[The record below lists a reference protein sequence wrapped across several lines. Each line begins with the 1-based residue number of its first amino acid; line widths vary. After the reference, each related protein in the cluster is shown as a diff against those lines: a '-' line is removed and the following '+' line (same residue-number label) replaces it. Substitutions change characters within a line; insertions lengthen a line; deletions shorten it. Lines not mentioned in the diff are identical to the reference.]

1 MKIGAKKV
9 AIYLL
14 VGVMHTGVFASVAQA
29 AAGHS
34 SPPRY
39 EQRHDQHK
47 KEQEREKQRHDQHK
61 KKLEREKQ
69 RRLQAENA
77 RHEKEMKRRPF
88 ESKKKWRERQ
98 KKEIQRHEQA
108 VREIIRMGHR

>member
-14 VGVMHTGVFASVAQA
+14 VGVMHTGVFTSVAQA
-29 AAGHS
+29 ATGHS

-47 KEQEREKQRHDQHK
+47 K
-61 KKLEREKQ
+61 KLERKKQ